1 MRFLFLLLSCV
12 MALLPLRAQERREM
26 KGAHIAFEQTEHDFG
41 EVLRKGEDKSC
52 TFRFI
57 NDGTEPLVVLSATTS
72 CSCLKTDFSRK
83 PIGVG
88 ESGEIRLV
96 LESKKMEKGMFRRI
110 VQIRSTSITGTEILT
125 IKGISKE

>member
-1 MRFLFLLLSCV
+1 

-41 EVLRKGEDKSC
+41 EVSRKGEDKSC